1 MKRALTLLL
10 LLLLTAAVSGVDVF
24 SIPRKKP
31 SAPVSYEVGK
41 TGSGGG
47 GSAFYGIPVDKRQ
60 RVLFL
65 IDLSGSMTA
74 RTPEGISRIDAMKK
88 ELVSMLSPPRNSEE
102 KSGNGSFFLVKY
114 ESKVSCFPPEKRFYP
129 FRSILHIETAL
140 RHIRKL
146 EASGGT
152 VMGAAWNEVFQL
164 AETNEIDTIFFLTDG
179 EPTDCSE
186 QDVLRMVNTWNS
198 RHHVTIHCIAI
209 GRESVLLRELAEA
222 NGGIYRVRM

>member
-146 EASGGT
+146 EASGSPRTSSLPENSIIT
-152 VMGAAWNEVFQL
+152 VPSSRGEMKLSCFSAVMPVIGWNQWVK
-164 AETNEIDTIFFLTDG
+164 
-179 EPTDCSE
+179 
-186 QDVLRMVNTWNS
+186 
-198 RHHVTIHCIAI
+198 
-209 GRESVLLRELAEA
+209 
-222 NGGIYRVRM
+222 